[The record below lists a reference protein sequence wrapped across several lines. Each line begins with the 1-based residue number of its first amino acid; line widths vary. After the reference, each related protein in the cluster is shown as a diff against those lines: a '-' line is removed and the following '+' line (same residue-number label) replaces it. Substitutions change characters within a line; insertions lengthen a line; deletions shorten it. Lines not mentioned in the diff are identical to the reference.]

1 MSNDAEHIPKWILSV
16 IQTLC
21 KDELHEEIEGNL
33 IEYKNQLGRLNW
45 RSRLKFLYQA
55 VTYIRPST
63 LRILSQNSKFYIMF
77 NFNLIQT
84 IRSLW
89 KHRAST
95 FLNLGG
101 YTLGM
106 LCVSLLYFYIK
117 GELAYDNF
125 HQNKDN
131 IYRVIRLS
139 EMNGE
144 IYRIGVTSGPF
155 APHLQMEF
163 PEIEST
169 MRVLPEEGLLQYGDK
184 VFKEDKIF
192 FADQQFFNFFSFPLL
207 AGDPNTVLSQ
217 PNALVLSKSS
227 AQKYFGTEDPMGKII
242 TIDRSEQFI
251 VTGIMDDPPAN
262 SHLDFDFMGSL
273 ALFEN
278 SGFLQR
284 WWSNGMST
292 YLAIDSPEKA
302 ASVEEKFP
310 WFIDKYFSKY
320 FKKSG
325 KRVDISLEPL
335 RDIYFNSDVRYD
347 WVLHGNKQAVMLL
360 GLVAVAILFIACFN
374 YLNLSI
380 ALSFQR
386 AKEVGMRKILGG
398 GRIRLILQ
406 FLGESLLVAVLAVA
420 ISIGI
425 TELLLPVFNSYFG
438 LSVETTWLDANVVVF
453 LAVLLLTTI
462 LLSGVYPALLLSSFR
477 PLAVLKGQTHI
488 RRNNLLLRKG
498 LVIAQFAISIF
509 MIISTLMIGEQLD
522 YLNNKNLGFER
533 EAILMVNLDN
543 GEIREHKDQFK
554 ARLLQVPEVLQATT
568 MSGEPGGFHDGTT
581 VHFLG
586 GIEPTRMRT
595 AFVDTDYLK
604 TFGIELIAG
613 RDFSD
618 EFRLN
623 DAEATIINRKAAED
637 LGMSPEE
644 VLGTKFT
651 ISMWD
656 TLTHVIVGVTENYHF
671 TNLRE
676 NIEPL
681 IIVPGNYHR
690 RLGVRLE
697 PSKLIDGLVS
707 VENIYKE
714 LAPNYP
720 ITYEFMDDSLRQL
733 YEDEQKQGRIFQVFS
748 AISVFLACLGIFGL
762 VSFVVERRRK
772 EFGIRKALG
781 ASIASLLHII
791 SREFVFMIGLASLIA
806 VPLAWYAI
814 QKWLENFAYR
824 IDMVDSWTIFLLGA
838 LSALV
843 LALMTIFVRSLNAA
857 RSNPTES
864 LRYE

>member
-1 MSNDAEHIPKWILSV
+1 MPEDTGHIAHWILAL
-16 IQTLC
+16 IHRLC

-33 IEYKNQLGRLNW
+33 IEYKNELGQQTW
-45 RSRLKFLYQA
+45 RSRIKFMYQ
-55 VTYIRPST
+55 VLTYIRPST
-63 LRILSQNSKFYIMF
+63 LKSLSQNSKFYIMF

-89 KHRAST
+89 KHKGST
-95 FLNLGG
+95 MLNVGG
-101 YTLGM
+101 YALGM
-106 LCVSLLYFYIK
+106 LCVSLLYFYIQ
-117 GELAYDNF
+117 GELSYDNF
-125 HQNKDN
+125 HQKKDN

-144 IYRIGVTSGPF
+144 VYRIGVTSGPF
-155 APHLQMEF
+155 APHLKMEF
-163 PEIEST
+163 PEVKST
-169 MRVLPEEGLLQYGDK
+169 MRVLPEEGLLEYQDK
-184 VFKEDKIF
+184 VFKEDKVY
-192 FADQQFFNFFSFPLL
+192 FADKDFFNFFSFPLI

-217 PNALVLSKSS
+217 PNALVLTKSS
-227 AQKYFGTEDPMGKII
+227 ASKYFGSDDPIGKII
-242 TIDRSEQFI
+242 TIDRSEKFI

-273 ALFEN
+273 ELFEGA
-278 SGFLQR
+278 GFLQR

-292 YLAIDSPEKA
+292 YLEIDSPEMA
-302 ASVEEKFP
+302 ASVAEKFP
-310 WFIDKYFSKY
+310 WFIDKYFSKF

-325 KRVDISLEPL
+325 KRVDITLEPL
-335 RDIYFNSDVRYD
+335 NEIYFNSDVRYD
-347 WVLHGNKQAVMLL
+347 WVLHGNKQAVILL
-360 GLVAVAILFIACFN
+360 GLVAIAILFIACFN

-386 AKEVGMRKILGG
+386 AREVGMRKILGG
-398 GRIRLILQ
+398 GRVRLILQ
-406 FLGESLLVAVLAVA
+406 FLGESLLVALIAVG
-420 ISIGI
+420 ISIGM
-425 TELLLPVFNSYFG
+425 TELILPTFNAYFD
-438 LSVETTWLDANVVVF
+438 LTVETTWLDANVLVF
-453 LAVLLLTTI
+453 FAGLLFVTL
-462 LLSGVYPALLLSSFR
+462 LLSGIYPALLLSSFK

-522 YLNNKNLGFER
+522 YLNTKKLGFDR
-533 EAILMVNLDN
+533 DAILMVDLDN
-543 GEIREHKDQFK
+543 SEIREHKEQFK
-554 ARLLQVPEVLQATT
+554 DRLLQDSKILQVTT

-586 GIEPTRMRT
+586 GIDPTRMRT
-595 AFVDTDYLK
+595 AFVDTDYLR

-618 EFRLN
+618 EYRLN
-623 DAEATIINRKAAED
+623 DAEATIVNRKAAED
-637 LGMSPEE
+637 LGLSPEE
-644 VLGTKFT
+644 ILGTKFT

-681 IIVPGNYHR
+681 IIVPGQYHR
-690 RLGVRLE
+690 RLGVKLD
-697 PSKLIDGLVS
+697 PAQLIDGLMA
-707 VENIYKE
+707 VENIYKD

-720 ITYEFMDDSLRQL
+720 IAYEFIDDSLRQL

-748 AISVFLACLGIFGL
+748 GISVFLACLGIFGL

-781 ASIASLLHII
+781 ASIASLLKII
-791 SREFVFMIGLASLIA
+791 SREFVLMIGVASLIA

-814 QKWLENFAYR
+814 NRWLENFAYR
-824 IDMVDSWTIFLLGA
+824 IETIDSWGIFLIGA
-838 LSALV
+838 LVALLLALV
-843 LALMTIFVRSLNAA
+843 TIFVRSLKAA
-857 RSNPTES
+857 RANPTES